1 MGIGDWL
8 KDQRSKAEAGIKQFA
23 NKDFMEAIAAGC
35 ALIASAD
42 GDISSEEKQK
52 MVGYINLND
61 SLKVFKLNDVLTRFN
76 HYADMFAFDYNVGKA
91 EAMKA
96 ITKMKSKPDAAKTLI
111 AVCCSIGAADGTF
124 DKDEIALVREM
135 CSNLGVNPA
144 DFKL

>member
-8 KDQRSKAEAGIKQFA
+8 REQKAKTEAGIKQFA
-23 NKDFMEAIAAGC
+23 NKDFMEAVAAGC

-42 GDISSEEKQK
+42 GNISSDEKQK

-61 SLKVFKLNDVLTRFN
+61 SLKVFKLNDVLARFN
-76 HYADMFAFDYNVGKA
+76 HYVDMFGFDYNVGKA

-111 AVCCSIGAADGTF
+111 AVCCSIGAADGNF
-124 DKDEIALVREM
+124 DKDEITLVKEM
-135 CSNLGVNPA
+135 CSTLGVNPA
-144 DFKL
+144 EFKL

>member
-8 KDQRSKAEAGIKQFA
+8 REQKNKADAGIKQFA
-23 NKDFMEAIAAGC
+23 NKDFMEAVAAGC

-91 EAMKA
+91 EAMKSM
-96 ITKMKSKPDAAKTLI
+96 TKIKSKPDAAKTLI
-111 AVCCSIGAADGTF
+111 AVCCSIGAADGNF
-124 DKDEIALVREM
+124 DKDEIALVREI
-135 CSNLGVNPA
+135 CSALGVNPA

>member
-8 KDQRSKAEAGIKQFA
+8 KEQKSKAEAGIKQFA
-23 NKDFMEAIAAGC
+23 NKDFMEAVAAGC

-76 HYADMFAFDYNVGKA
+76 HYVDMFSFDYNVGKA

-96 ITKMKSKPDAAKTLI
+96 ITKMKSKSDAAKTLI
-111 AVCCSIGAADGTF
+111 AVCCSIGAADGNF
-124 DKDEIALVREM
+124 DKDEINLVKEM
-135 CSNLGVNPA
+135 CSTLGVNSA
-144 DFKL
+144 DFKI

>member
-8 KDQRSKAEAGIKQFA
+8 KEQKTKTQAGIKQFA
-23 NKDFMEAIAAGC
+23 NKDFMEATAAGC

-61 SLKVFKLNDVLTRFN
+61 SLKVFKLNDVLERFN

-91 EAMKA
+91 ECMKA
-96 ITKMKSKPDAAKTLI
+96 ITKMKAKPDAAKTLV
-111 AVCCSIGAADGTF
+111 AVCCSIGAADGNF
-124 DKDEIALVREM
+124 DKDEIGLVKEM
-135 CSNLGVNPA
+135 CAVLGVNSA
-144 DFKL
+144 DFKI

>member
-8 KDQRSKAEAGIKQFA
+8 REQKDKTQAGIKQFA

-96 ITKMKSKPDAAKTLI
+96 ITKMKKQTRCSKNINSSMLFNR
-111 AVCCSIGAADGTF
+111 CCRWKF
-124 DKDEIALVREM
+124 
-135 CSNLGVNPA
+135 
-144 DFKL
+144 

>member
-8 KDQRSKAEAGIKQFA
+8 KEQKTKAEAGIKQFA

-61 SLKVFKLNDVLTRFN
+61 SLKVFNLNDVLTRFN

-91 EAMKA
+91 EAMKS
-96 ITKMKSKPDAAKTLI
+96 ITKMKSKPDAGKTLI
-111 AVCCSIGAADGTF
+111 AVCCSIGAADGNF
-124 DKDEIALVREM
+124 DKEEVALVKEM
-135 CSNLGVNPA
+135 CTNLGVNPA

>member
-8 KDQRSKAEAGIKQFA
+8 KDQKTKAEAGIKQFA
-23 NKDFMEAIAAGC
+23 NKDFMEAVAAGC

-91 EAMKA
+91 EAMKS
-96 ITKMKSKPDAAKTLI
+96 ITKMKSKTDAGKTLI
-111 AVCCSIGAADGTF
+111 AVCCSIGAADGDF
-124 DKDEIALVREM
+124 DKEEVALVKEM

>member
-8 KDQRSKAEAGIKQFA
+8 KEQKTKAEAGIKQFA

-91 EAMKA
+91 EAMKS
-96 ITKMKSKPDAAKTLI
+96 ITKMKSKTDAGKTLI
-111 AVCCSIGAADGTF
+111 AVCCSIGAADGNF
-124 DKDEIALVREM
+124 DKEEVALVKEM

>member
-8 KDQRSKAEAGIKQFA
+8 REQKGKTQAGIKQFA
-23 NKDFMEAIAAGC
+23 NKDFMEAVAAGC

-42 GDISSEEKQK
+42 GDISAEEKQK

-61 SLKVFKLNDVLTRFN
+61 ALKVFKLSDVLARFN

-96 ITKMKSKPDAAKTLI
+96 VTKMKSKPDAAKTLL
-111 AVCCSIGAADGTF
+111 AVCCAIGAADGNF

-135 CSNLGVNPA
+135 CSTLGVDPS

>member
-8 KDQRSKAEAGIKQFA
+8 REQRTKTQEGIKQFV

-91 EAMKA
+91 EAMKS
-96 ITKMKSKPDAAKTLI
+96 ITKMKKKPDEAKALI
-111 AVCCSIGAADGTF
+111 SVCCSIGAADGNF
-124 DKDEIALVREM
+124 DKDEIALVKEV
-135 CSNLGVNPA
+135 CSELGVDPA
-144 DFKL
+144 EFKL

>member
-8 KDQRSKAEAGIKQFA
+8 REQKTKTEAGIKQFA
-23 NKDFMEAIAAGC
+23 NKDFMEAVAAGC

-52 MVGYINLND
+52 MVGYINLNE

-91 EAMKA
+91 EAMKS
-96 ITKMKSKPDAAKTLI
+96 ITKMKSKSDATKTLI
-111 AVCCSIGAADGTF
+111 AVCCSIGAADGNF

-135 CSNLGVNPA
+135 CSALGVNPE

>member
-8 KDQRSKAEAGIKQFA
+8 KEQKTKAEAGIKQFA

-61 SLKVFKLNDVLTRFN
+61 SLKVFNLNDVLTRFN

-91 EAMKA
+91 EAMKS
-96 ITKMKSKPDAAKTLI
+96 ITKMKNKTGAGKTLI
-111 AVCCSIGAADGTF
+111 ALCCSIGAADGNF
-124 DKDEIALVREM
+124 DKEEVALVKEM
-135 CSNLGVNPA
+135 CTNLGVNPA